1 MLGAGDPGYTVE
13 AEILCPTHVNRRG
26 ALAAARTGDNVN
38 PERRSSGSQFYV
50 VTGRKFTAAE
60 LDQMEKRAGYERTKA
75 AFDRLAREN
84 NDSIKTLMRN
94 KDREGLETLRQELI
108 KRAEAA
114 QREAYIN
121 EGGAPH
127 LDGAYTVFGEV
138 LSGMDTVERIE
149 NAATDQG
156 DRPVD
161 DIRIISMK
169 ILK

>member
-1 MLGAGDPGYTVE
+1 MMIRPAAKLLA
-13 AEILCPTHVNRRG
+13 AALC
-26 ALAAARTGDNVN
+26 ALAAAAAG
-38 PERRSSGSQFYV
+38 
-50 VTGRKFTAAE
+50 AAE
-60 LDQMEKRAGYERTKA
+60 PVDINEAVKL
-75 AFDRLAREN
+75 
-84 NDSIKTLMRN
+84 TL
-94 KDREGLETLRQELI
+94 KDNSALRSLRQELI
-108 KRAEAA
+108 KRAEAEAGTFAYTPA

-138 LSGMDTVERIE
+138 LSGMDTIERIE

-169 ILK
+169 VVK